1 MKNNSLFHLVAKAA
15 IIVGLVAG
23 LGSTSAL
30 AEKITVTDI
39 AGRSVSLEKN
49 PSKIVLGEGRM
60 IYSIALLDRK
70 NPFERVV
77 GWKDDL
83 IRFDPDHYRKYKAK
97 FPAVDKIK
105 NFGSPYSS
113 EFSLE
118 AVVASGAEVMI
129 LNLGKLLQAQE
140 SGLLEKLEK
149 AGVAVLFVDFRQ
161 RPTQNTVPSL
171 QLLGRVLDRREQAD
185 EFIDFYI
192 QNMQT
197 VLNRV
202 EKIKESD
209 RPVVFVERA
218 AGYNPDKCCSTFGDA
233 NLGRLVDLAGGANWG
248 SKKFSG
254 HGGKVNP
261 EAIFVDDPDVI
272 IGTGANWAEANPA
285 TTAVLFGYEAD
296 DKMVQERLGNL
307 AARKGWGELKAVKNG
322 NFRSIYHQFYN
333 SPYHF
338 VALQTFAKWFYP
350 DEFKD
355 VEPEKTFTELHDRF
369 LPIDYS
375 GVFWGT
381 LEK

>member
-254 HGGKVNP
+254 HGGK
-261 EAIFVDDPDVI
+261 
-272 IGTGANWAEANPA
+272 G
-285 TTAVLFGYEAD
+285 
-296 DKMVQERLGNL
+296 
-307 AARKGWGELKAVKNG
+307 
-322 NFRSIYHQFYN
+322 
-333 SPYHF
+333 
-338 VALQTFAKWFYP
+338 
-350 DEFKD
+350 
-355 VEPEKTFTELHDRF
+355 
-369 LPIDYS
+369 
-375 GVFWGT
+375 
-381 LEK
+381 

>member
-307 AARKGWGELKAVKNG
+307 AARKGWEELKAVKNG